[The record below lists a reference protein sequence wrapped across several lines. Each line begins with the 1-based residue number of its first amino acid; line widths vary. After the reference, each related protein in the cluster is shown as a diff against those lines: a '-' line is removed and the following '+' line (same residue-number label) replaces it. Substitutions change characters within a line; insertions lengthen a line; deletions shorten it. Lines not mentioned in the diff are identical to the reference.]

1 MTQNK
6 TKARVTKMAAVQKI
20 GIFNIL
26 QKTGMYCS
34 IATKTKT
41 KTTPTQGHNHKS
53 KNQTKELKNGRQNKQ
68 QTTTPPPT
76 KQNKPQGP
84 LLWDCVREKKSSCS
98 VCESEICSVDEGC
111 KSGLQV
117 RHISQDLGLNEA
129 KQPTSLFNNNRGCC
143 NWS

>member
-41 KTTPTQGHNHKS
+41 TPTQGHNHKS

-76 KQNKPQGP
+76 KQTTYK
-84 LLWDCVREKKSSCS
+84 VHSCGT
-98 VCESEICSVDEGC
+98 VF
-111 KSGLQV
+111 
-117 RHISQDLGLNEA
+117 A
-129 KQPTSLFNNNRGCC
+129 KRSHLVVFANRKYARWMKDVNLDFKCDIFPRI
-143 NWS
+143 